1 MQQVSRQELSQV
13 VSPAQQDLDSSLE
26 LQQSVDQ
33 NVLYF
38 KSLMPSDDSLKLKS
52 SVPLKIWSSKIGIKK
67 RFLLNFKSKLLT
79 KIHELRKKRVF
90 FCDK

>member
-1 MQQVSRQELSQV
+1 VQQDSRHELSQA
-13 VSPAQQDLDSSLE
+13 VSPAQQDLDSSFE

-38 KSLMPSDDSLKLKS
+38 KSLMPWDDSLKLIS

-67 RFLLNFKSKLLT
+67 RFFVYFTSKLCAKLNE
-79 KIHELRKKRVF
+79 I
-90 FCDK
+90 

>member
-1 MQQVSRQELSQV
+1 VQQDSRHELSQV
-13 VSPAQQDLDSSLE
+13 VSPAQQDLDSSFE

-38 KSLMPSDDSLKLKS
+38 KSLMPWDDSLKLKS

-67 RFLLNFKSKLLT
+67 RFFVYFTSKLCA
-79 KIHELRKKRVF
+79 KILEI
-90 FCDK
+90 

>member
-1 MQQVSRQELSQV
+1 VQQFSRQELSQV
-13 VSPAQQDLDSSLE
+13 VSPAQQDLDSSLV

-67 RFLLNFKSKLLT
+67 RFFVNFTSKLCA
-79 KIHELRKKRVF
+79 KILEI
-90 FCDK
+90 